1 MLEDQMNEARKQW
14 NKGYPKAKTHDI
26 ARDQKEYQRQLSE
39 LAGIKN
45 LPEVFYDMYFDV
57 SKGLNDQPTQFRKF
71 RYTIID
77 DHTFIKQKAEN

>member
-1 MLEDQMNEARKQW
+1 MLANQQVEAYQQW

-26 ARDQKEYQRQLSE
+26 ARDQEKYQKELSE

-45 LPEVFYDMYFDV
+45 LPDVFYTMFFDV
-57 SKGLNDQPTQFRKF
+57 YDGLINNPTQFRKY

-77 DHTFIKQKAEN
+77 DENYIKKKLEN